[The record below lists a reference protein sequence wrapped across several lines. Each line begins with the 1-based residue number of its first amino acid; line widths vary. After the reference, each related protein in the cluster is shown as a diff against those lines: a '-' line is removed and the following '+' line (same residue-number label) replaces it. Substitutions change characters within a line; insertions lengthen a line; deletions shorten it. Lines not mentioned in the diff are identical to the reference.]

1 VRRPSVFLGLLLGGL
16 IGLPFIGLAYLGRQ
30 WVGLPFI
37 GAAGYHSVTVTI

>member
-1 VRRPSVFLGLLLGGL
+1 VRRPSVFLGLLLGSL
-16 IGLPFIGLAYLGRQ
+16 IGLAYLGWQ